1 MATKKTSNFLPS
13 IFQTDTNNKFLSA
26 TMDQLVAEPN
36 LRNIHGYI
44 GRTFAPTYKNKDSY
58 VIENSAE
65 RQKYQ
70 LEPSIVVRNDQK
82 EITFFASY
90 TDLLNKIEYYGGITA
105 DHDRLFDDEYY
116 SFDPQISF
124 DKFINFSQ
132 YYWLANGP
140 DPVEVNTTGIDLENI
155 YEVTRN
161 ENISRYIFTAG
172 NLPNNTLTLARGGSY
187 TFNINQPGNQ
197 FWIQTELGTD
207 GLVNATPTVST
218 REVLGVINNGAD
230 TGTVTFNVPQI
241 NAQDR
246 YVLMPIVA
254 TVDYAVP
261 LAYADIQNRTVSQF
275 LAAYPAYA
283 GITGQ
288 LNGKTAIFINQN
300 LLTNRGEEA
309 WTVPNV
315 VDSNGAIVPGYNA
328 GEIIPQARRYGVWT
342 VRFADSGDINDPL
355 IRLSPARDVA
365 LDEKVYVRSGLV
377 NANKEF
383 YKDYDG
389 FFHVVPVI
397 SSIQDTLYFQD
408 GTDPSIYGTIKL
420 IDVAG
425 WNIDIENDILGKP
438 NYTSPNGV
446 VFTSGLKVKFSTD
459 VIPVTYQN
467 KEYYVE
473 GVGEPTGMHLVDVE
487 LMIAPELYNDEIT
500 LNYPLTRIILNSPTV
515 DVIIPGAKIQIGT
528 VEVEAY
534 YEAPK
539 GAVYIVTLSDISAVA
554 VGTSVTGTGLA
565 AGTLVSGTRYDTVY
579 PEYIT
584 INRSSI
590 DLNAWSRTNRW
601 FHQNIIT
608 ATANYNKTQPMFDQ
622 DLRARR
628 PIVQFESD
636 LQLFNYGRIGKAPV
650 DILDTTTED
659 AFNQLNGQ
667 TFTTAFG
674 VTLFDGMR
682 IIFANDRDPVVRDT
696 IYVLNLVQTSL
707 DNNGLLT
714 GPKYIN
720 LNPAAD
726 GQSEPYDTVVITK
739 GVYKGTQWWYNGDT
753 WIASQQKTSL
763 QQDPLFDIYDN
774 AKNSI
779 SQYQLSTF
787 AGTKLFGYNR
797 STTSTTIDPVLD
809 FPLTYTSFQTQGN
822 IEFVNYFDVD
832 TFNYVSNNT
841 QQSAR
846 IATGFLQK
854 IMDRYTTVPKNNWN
868 TVAEKNS
875 QYQLITYIYDGI
887 NSPFKIDV
895 TIPPAVT
902 IPYVKVYKNNK
913 FLNATQW
920 TLSNGD
926 LTLSTSP
933 ALGDKIDILVYS
945 NEVSRLGQY
954 QLPKNLELNAQNI
967 DLTTMTLGQLRN
979 HLIELS
985 QNSTELVGDVLSSSN
1000 LRDIEIKSQGG
1011 TILQHS
1017 APISNA
1023 VLFLLND
1030 NTNFIDAVRYAQ
1042 QEYARFKN
1050 KFLELSATL
1059 SGIQPTDPVASVDL
1073 ILTEI
1078 NKIKNKS
1085 FPWFY
1090 SDMVPY
1096 GTLKNI
1102 VNGTGYTIFDPL
1114 VRSYEITK
1122 VFDAFALSNNA
1133 VLVYLNDVQLIID
1146 KDYTFDTDRPAI
1158 TFADTITLEVDDIV
1172 KIVEYQDTN
1181 GSYVPETP
1189 TKLGLYPKFIPEI
1202 FEDDTYRTPINVIR
1216 GHDGSITPAFD
1227 DYRDSFILELEKR
1240 IYNNITLRDTNS
1252 YQDIYKVMPGK
1263 FRDNDYSLNEIT
1275 QLVSKNFLNWIGNNK
1290 VDFTTNSVFD
1300 SNDPFTWNYGRFIDR
1315 IDGEAMAG
1323 SWRACYQYFYDTI
1336 RPHQTPWEMLGFS
1349 TMPSWWVEEYGP
1361 APYTGGNK
1369 LLWDDLEAGLIKQ
1382 GTRAGIDKNFARP
1395 GLSAVIPVDANGFL
1409 LSPAAIMTASFNST
1423 KAATAWAVGQQGPVE
1438 TAWRN
1443 SSDYPFAVQ
1452 QALALAKPA
1461 RYFGLLMDVSR
1472 YSRNTVLEQYV
1483 TDTNDHIQ
1491 QTSLTFNGDTSTGTV
1506 VRTAGYINWIADF
1519 LVNQGINPSTVITP
1533 LLKNYEVNLAYKLAG
1548 FSDQKYLQVLAEQS
1562 SPSSTND
1569 SIIIPNENYN
1579 VHLYKS
1585 TPVDKIVYSGVIIEK
1600 TSNGYSVRGYNLS
1613 NPYFT
1618 IIPSVINS
1626 NAYKITVL
1634 NNSVTVF
1641 RDYQNLK
1648 LTVPYGY
1655 EFTSQ
1660 QQIADFL
1667 ISYERHLIAQG
1678 FTFNDTDEQ
1687 LGETR
1692 NWKLSTKEFL
1702 FWAQQGWTAGSI
1714 LVLSPVANIINVVT
1728 VGTIT
1733 DAITD
1738 SQYGSKVLDQN
1749 FALVKTTNYNVLR
1762 SPTAFKLTL
1771 TNGAVIGYIELN
1783 LVQYEHVLVFDNT
1796 TVFNDII
1803 YKPELGNRQYRLKL
1817 VGQKTADWDGSLNAP
1832 GFIYNSGKVA
1842 DWSNNKDYL
1851 KGDLVQYKNQY
1862 YVALQNVVA
1871 VNEFDFAYW
1880 KQIATSEIKKGLLP
1894 NFATIAAK
1902 SQVYYD
1908 SYTNF
1913 KDSDQIKYSH
1923 GLIGFK
1929 TRQYLADLG
1938 LSDTTQIELYK
1949 GFIKQKGSAN
1959 AINQLTKAEF
1969 NNLSSAINFYE
1980 EWAIRVG
1987 EYGALDT
1994 NPYIE
1999 IALDEKAFSV
2009 NPAIASFVTDSSSN
2023 GVTTFNKSQLYKSTE
2038 QYTSKIALNRDA
2050 QSNYDNDI
2058 VNAGYV
2064 NIDDVDT
2071 TIFDLANFTDLNNQL
2086 SAMGTGYSIWCAKD
2100 FSQNW
2105 NVYRVTETDNH
2116 VFLVSNSLDGFVTFT
2131 TDDPHG
2137 LSAGDIFLIRSFATE
2152 FDGFYQVE
2160 EVVDLNNILV
2170 KYSGDTTQLTTIDG
2184 DGMLFILDSIRFQYM
2199 EDARLYSPKHQWKVG
2214 EKIWIDDDAETT
2226 VGQGQPVDTATHLWK
2241 VYEKTHPW
2249 EIDQRLVKTNDMYIT
2264 FSNVALANATSTLT
2278 IGGNV
2283 VTNITTITGN
2293 AVGIISN
2300 FLTSSNASNVST
2312 SQMISTNN
2320 IFPANTTVSSLT
2332 TNNEYSANIGY
2343 GQALKMID
2351 NAEQTIFVGTTLYAN
2366 LSVST
2371 NTGAV
2376 NVFDKNTANVYSE
2389 STTITP
2395 DGANTFTYGSH
2406 IDTAVDGTQLRMAV
2420 SAPTSSG
2427 ATGAANVGLIYTYNK
2442 LEGETVWN
2450 RGQVIVGNVN
2460 ATGGKFGTGFAFD
2473 EFGHWLYVGAPY
2485 DSTSTEIP
2493 KVYVYGL
2500 NRFVTEATGNVT
2512 TSGSVSTVTVPFTP
2526 EVTNDANAL
2535 VITSSTRTYIPNIDY
2550 TLSGTTI
2557 TFISGNVNDT
2567 LTISQ
2572 GPYYTLVG
2580 DPIEPPLGARG
2591 ARSEFGF
2598 CIDASLNGAQLGVG
2612 APGDTVNVAIFTDSI
2627 TGVTVERSIPV
2638 GTNTASITVD
2648 GTVLTRVSYV
2658 ENVSAGAVY
2667 VYDRVIEAFN
2677 STAGTVYT
2685 TQAPIAN
2692 VYRVTVDGIEL
2703 PRSEYTATPGTN
2715 TVTLNVPLGVGKVVN
2730 VETNEFTLLERLIGI
2745 DSLDGS
2751 LTAIQ
2756 EGARFGTALTIC
2768 SNNCA
2773 FYIGAPYYNA
2783 GTIYNT
2789 GAVWKFHNRGTLYG
2803 TNTGYTQNPTFTP
2816 GNTIRLDNFQITV
2829 STPAVGQSS
2838 LDSLVEDIN
2847 DAKLLGITA
2856 VNEAGYLR
2864 LNSDKTVAKNRLRIL
2879 SASGTVYADA
2889 GMAIFAFM
2897 QIIVNPYRSNNEYFG
2912 TKVILARNAYMLV
2925 ISSERGTTKHY
2936 ATFDAHTDLLY
2947 PNAPEYIIDT
2957 DPTSLTYNELIV
2969 NPEQYLLDSTSTLNN
2984 INTTLDDD
2992 STALLDEVKASGSV
3006 YTYELYDDP
3015 RDQVENPGRYAFC
3028 QQLDPTDLNSGDGF
3042 GAAFDVIG
3050 GHIVVSA
3057 PTDDTTIENGGSIY
3071 LFNNT
3076 INKRGWSL
3084 IRYQQPRVDIESV
3097 SRMYL
3102 YSKLTNT
3109 ILTTLEF
3116 IDPAKGKILG
3126 RAEQEISYKTGYDP
3140 AVYNRGTNSAV
3151 SLNDSIFW
3159 NGRQVGQVWWNLN
3172 QLSYIDYEQDSLT
3185 YRSINWG
3192 QLFPGSTV
3200 EVLEWVESS
3209 YLPSAYVANGGE
3221 GIPKYADDSA
3231 YVELIYVDPVTNI
3244 ISIKYFYWVKDKT
3257 TVDPT
3262 STTRRIPIVAI
3273 QDIIENPKN
3282 QGIPYAAI
3290 IQDNSFVVYNVDNY
3304 LSAQNTI
3311 LHLDYNTVKNT
3322 NIIHSEYELV
3332 QKGNADSII
3341 SSKIINKLIDSLA
3354 GIDIL
3359 GAEVPDPTLSPA
3371 DKFGLGTRPRQTIF
3385 VDRLSAYANLVEYAN
3400 NILITKP
3407 IARNY
3412 DLTTLSTAEP
3422 EPNFKLGEYD
3432 LKIETEIELQY
3443 LDTAVLSTGYKVL
3456 VGQNTTQDNLWVL
3469 YELSADKTWTAIRT
3483 QSYKTDLYWDYVDW
3497 YAPGYGEDTQLE
3509 YVVDTLTDALKLP
3522 VAVGDD
3528 VLVRVANGVNRGW
3541 NLLVLNSNNQFD
3553 VVGIENGTIQ
3563 LKTSTGNFINNKTP
3577 TTEIRYIIT
3586 ALKDDIFVGELEA
3599 EFNKLFF
3606 VMINY
3611 LFNEQKY
3618 VDWIFK
3624 TSFISVSHKLRSL
3637 LQYPNY
3643 IKDNQ
3648 TYYEDYISEVKPYS
3662 TKIREYSI
3670 NYDSNDEFAG
3680 SVTDFDLP
3688 PYYDTET
3695 KVFRS
3700 PSGENIIKDEA
3711 LWQTDTYN
3719 QWYANRNYRV
3729 ESIVVESGGS
3739 GYTSEPIVAI
3749 VGGGTAASGATARA
3763 IIDFDLG
3770 TVIAIEILTNG
3781 SGYFQTPI
3789 VLINGS
3795 NTTPA
3800 AAYAV
3805 LKNNQVRTF
3814 DTTLKFDRISYTSS
3828 VQEWSANTAYFA
3840 GDIVTHKDMLA
3851 GGARTAYEVK
3861 TNIISSPIFVLT
3873 EDYTVYNSSNFNNAN
3888 DRIVGYYDPTRLM
3901 PARDLNQLV
3910 RGIDY
3915 PGVKVQGLNFDQ
3927 SAVFSGAT
3935 KANITFNAPIVVN
3948 VGSTVTQPEADILM
3962 TFSHPIDATVGQ
3974 FITQVGTDANVT
3986 VYGNDIST
3994 GNPGNIVNADSGYF
4008 IINTNDDFTSTGNIK
4023 IDGVEQV
4030 VNTYSTLTS
4039 SWSNVGITP
4048 VYRTIGSTQ
4057 PQVTFNVGDAAIT
4070 VTKIISANKIQGII
4084 KSTADFITGNNS
4096 IRQGNIRINGSW
4108 QSIYP
4113 TSIEYIPNG
4122 TADQFDNGLFDQVQY
4137 DSDGTPMVDDAAVD
4151 TLIRSSYTDLA
4162 IGTRPEDINVVGGAY
4177 VDTYSSHA
4185 PEEMV
4190 PGIVFDTLDM
4200 QVYTKINGN
4209 VDVIAYRMFSNMM
4222 REESYLRIAD
4232 AYSTTLAA
4240 PLGITDTEIVVA
4252 DASKLFEPFLDITGI
4267 AQLAIPGVIFINGE
4281 RITYYTRDL
4290 ITNTLGQIRRG
4301 TQGTAIPA
4309 IQYAGTVVT
4318 DGSVDQIVPGV
4329 SQATVRFAS
4338 IQLNNTITAN
4348 VGDVITQA
4356 PSTASWRVVSSASST
4371 ANVIVSYEGTFSCN
4385 TGLSNVITI
4394 NGTVSSLH
4402 PVNSNV
4408 NIDTP
4413 ITRTVTSTRSYYLSL
4428 TGSVSANVG
4437 DVITQTVSGA
4447 SLTVAGIDSV
4457 ARVLLVIKNN
4467 TTSLAFQENYVTLSS
4482 NVTVSSGDYITQAS
4496 TGANVTVLT
4505 TGANISNV
4513 AVNYYGITTL
4523 TAGKLAGNIAI
4534 NGSNIA
4540 VYPTTVTG
4548 NAAINS
4554 EIIING
4560 NSTGNVY
4567 PLSIVPVGRND
4578 IGNPFVD
4585 SNGNVTIAANISL
4598 HTTNVWYNLGTGI
4611 ATDGTGFDG
4620 ATTVPVTFLKAST
4633 ASNIIV
4639 TAIKDMITTE
4649 DAVNT
4654 LTTEDGNTII
4664 ED

>member
-1 MATKKTSNFLPS
+1 MATKKTSNFLPT

-26 TMDQLVAEPN
+26 TMDQLVTEPN

-44 GRTFAPTYKNKDSY
+44 GRTFAPTYKSKDSY

-70 LEPSIVVRNDQK
+70 LEPGIVVRNDRQ

-90 TDLLNKIEYYGGITA
+90 TDLLNKIEYYGGLTA
-105 DHDRLFDDEYY
+105 NHDRLFDDEYY

-132 YYWLANGP
+132 YYWLADGP
-140 DPVEVNTTGIDLENI
+140 NAVDVNTSGVDLEKTYN
-155 YEVTRN
+155 VVRN
-161 ENISRYIFTAG
+161 VSSSRYEFTSTS
-172 NLPNNTLTLARGGSY
+172 PTKNTLTLARGGRY
-187 TFNINQPGNQ
+187 TFEVDQLGNQ
-197 FWIQTELGTD
+197 FWIQTELGVD

-218 REVLGVINNGAD
+218 RDVFGVINNGAD
-230 TGTVTFNVPQI
+230 SGTITFNVPQAS
-241 NAQDR
+241 AQDR
-246 YVLMPIVA
+246 YVLMNVVA
-254 TVDYAVP
+254 NVEYAVP
-261 LAYADIQNRTVSQF
+261 LAYADIQNHTVSQF
-275 LAAYPAYA
+275 LAAFPGYA
-283 GITGQ
+283 GVATQ
-288 LNGKTAIFINQN
+288 LNGKTAIFIDQN

-315 VDSNGAIVPGYNA
+315 YDGNGDIVSGYNA
-328 GEIIPQARRYGVWT
+328 GEVIPEAQRYGVWR
-342 VRFADSGDINDPL
+342 VQFADSGDINDPL
-355 IRLSPARDVA
+355 IRLACVQDVQIN
-365 LDEKVYVRSGLV
+365 EKVYIRSGVV

-383 YKDYDG
+383 FKDYDG

-408 GTDPSIYGTIKL
+408 GNNPSIYGTIKL
-420 IDVAG
+420 VDIAGWSIDV
-425 WNIDIENDILGKP
+425 ENDILGKTT
-438 NYTSPNGV
+438 YTSPNGV
-446 VFTSGLKVKFSTD
+446 VFTSGLKIRFGTD
-459 VIPVTYQN
+459 AIPATYQD

-473 GVGEPTGMHLVDVE
+473 GVGSATGIQLVDTTLLVT
-487 LMIAPELYNDEIT
+487 PEPYNDEIIT
-500 LNYPLTRIILNSPTV
+500 NYPLNRISLSAVTT
-515 DVIIPGAKIQIGT
+515 DVIPAGTVINIGT
-528 VEVEAY
+528 IEVEVY
-534 YEAPK
+534 YEVTV
-539 GAVYIVTLSDISAVA
+539 GSLYIVTLSDVSSIVNGSAITGTGIA
-554 VGTSVTGTGLA
+554 SGTSVIN
-565 AGTLVSGTRYDTVY
+565 TRRDTVY

-584 INRSSI
+584 INRASV
-590 DLNAWSRTNRW
+590 DLNAWSRNNRW
-601 FHQNIIT
+601 FHRDIIT
-608 ATANYNKTQPMFDQ
+608 ATATYNNEQYIFDQ

-650 DILDTTTED
+650 DILDTTTQD
-659 AFNQLNGQ
+659 AFNNLNGQ
-667 TFTTAFG
+667 VFSVAFG

-682 IIFANDRDPVVRDT
+682 VIFANDVDPLVRNK
-696 IYVLNLVQTSL
+696 IFVLNLVQTAI
-707 DNNGLLT
+707 DGEGLLT

-726 GQSEPYDTVVITK
+726 GAVETYDSVVITD

-763 QQDPLFDIYDN
+763 QQDPLFDMYDS
-774 AKNSI
+774 AEQSF
-779 SQYQLSTF
+779 SLYPLSTF
-787 AGTKLFGYNR
+787 TGTRLFGYNR
-797 STTSTTIDPVLD
+797 SSTGTISDSVLA

-822 IEFVNYFDVD
+822 IEFINYFDTD
-832 TFNYVSNNT
+832 TFSYVANQT
-841 QQSAR
+841 QLTER
-846 IATGFLQK
+846 IATGFLHQ
-854 IMDRYTTVPKNNWN
+854 IVDRYTSLPKNNWN
-868 TVAEKNS
+868 TVTEKNN
-875 QYQLITYIYDGI
+875 QYQLITYVYDGI

-895 TIPPAVT
+895 TVPDAVT
-902 IPYVKVYKNNK
+902 IPYVKVYKNNV
-913 FLNATQW
+913 FLKTSQW
-920 TLSNGD
+920 TLTNGA
-926 LTLSTSP
+926 LTLSTAP
-933 ALGDKIDILVYS
+933 TIGDKIDILVYS
-945 NEVSRLGQY
+945 NEVSALGQY
-954 QLPKNLELNAQNI
+954 QIPKNLELNAQNT
-967 DLTTMTLGQLRN
+967 DLSTLTLGQIRN
-979 HLIELS
+979 HLVELS
-985 QNSTELVGDVLSSSN
+985 QNSTELVGDVLSDSN

-1017 APISNA
+1017 APLSNA
-1023 VLFLLND
+1023 ALFLVND
-1030 NTNFIDAVRYAQ
+1030 STNFIDAVRYAQ

-1050 KFLELSATL
+1050 KFLELSVTL

-1073 ILTEI
+1073 IITEI
-1078 NKIKNKS
+1078 NKIKNS
-1085 FPWFY
+1085 TFPWYY
-1090 SDMVPY
+1090 SDMIPY

-1102 VNGTGYTIFDPL
+1102 VNGVGYTIFDPL
-1114 VRSYEITK
+1114 VRSYEITTT
-1122 VFDAFALSNNA
+1122 FDARALSNKA

-1146 KDYTFDTDRPAI
+1146 IDYTFDTDRPAI
-1158 TFADTITLEVDDIV
+1158 TFTDTVTLEVDDNV
-1172 KIVEYQDTN
+1172 KIVEYADTN

-1202 FEDDTYRTPINVIR
+1202 FLDDTYRTSINVIR

-1227 DYRDSFILELEKR
+1227 DYRDEFLLELEKR
-1240 IYNNITLRDTNS
+1240 IYNNITLRDIGS
-1252 YQDIYKVMPGK
+1252 YQDIYNVMPGK
-1263 FRDNDYSLNEIT
+1263 FRNNDYSINEIN
-1275 QLVSKNFLNWIGNNK
+1275 QLTSKNFLIWIGNNK
-1290 VDFTTNSVFD
+1290 IDFTVNDTFD
-1300 SNDPFTWNYGRFIDR
+1300 SNDPFTWNYSRFVDR
-1315 IDGEAMAG
+1315 IDSEALPG
-1323 SWRACYQYFYDTI
+1323 SWRACYQYFYDTL
-1336 RPHQTPWEMLGFS
+1336 RPHLTPWEMLGFS

-1382 GTRAGIDKNFARP
+1382 GTRAGIDTTFARP
-1395 GLSAVIPVDANGFL
+1395 GLSEVIPVDANGFL
-1409 LSPAAIMTASFNST
+1409 LSPAAIMTASFNAT
-1423 KAATAWAVGQQGPVE
+1423 HAATAWAVGQQGPVE
-1438 TAWRN
+1438 TAWRH
-1443 SSDYPFAVQ
+1443 SSDFAFAVQ

-1461 RYFGLLMDVSR
+1461 KYFSLLMDVSR
-1472 YSRNTVLEQYV
+1472 YSKNTMLEQYV
-1483 TDTNDHIQ
+1483 TDTNDHIK
-1491 QTSLTFNGDTSTGTV
+1491 QTSLTFNGDTSAGTV

-1519 LVNQGINPSTVITP
+1519 LIHQGVDPATVITP
-1533 LLKNYEVNLAYKLAG
+1533 LISHYQINLAYKLAG
-1548 FSDQKYLQVLAEQS
+1548 FSDQKYLQILAEQS
-1562 SPSSTND
+1562 SPTSTND
-1569 SIIIPNENYN
+1569 SIIVPNENYN

-1585 TPVDKIVYSGVIIEK
+1585 TPVDKLVYSGVIIEK
-1600 TSNGYSVRGYNLS
+1600 TTNGYSVRGYNLA

-1634 NNSVTVF
+1634 TNSVTVF
-1641 RDYQNLK
+1641 KDYQNLK

-1655 EFTSQ
+1655 EFNSQ

-1667 ISYERHLIAQG
+1667 ISYERYLMAQG

-1702 FWAQQGWTAGSI
+1702 FWAQQGWAPGSI
-1714 LVLSPVANIINVVT
+1714 LVLSPVANTINAVT
-1728 VGTIT
+1728 VGAIT

-1738 SQYGSKVLDQN
+1738 SQHGSKVLDQN

-1771 TNGAVIGYIELN
+1771 TNDAVIGYIELN
-1783 LVQYEHVLVFDNT
+1783 LVQYEHVLIFDNT

-1817 VGQKTADWDGSLNAP
+1817 IGQKTADWDGSLSAP
-1832 GFIYNSGKVA
+1832 GFIYNSGNIDA
-1842 DWSNNKDYL
+1842 WSSNKDYL

-1862 YVALQNVVA
+1862 YVALNNVTQTTNA
-1871 VNEFDFAYW
+1871 EFAFAYW
-1880 KQIATSEIKKGLLP
+1880 KQIAASEIKKGLLP

-1913 KDSDQIKYSH
+1913 KDADQINYSH

-1929 TRQYLADLG
+1929 TRQYLSDLG

-1959 AINQLTKAEF
+1959 AINQLTSAEF

-1994 NPYIE
+1994 NPYVE

-2009 NPAIASFVTDSSSN
+2009 NPATATFVTDSSSD

-2038 QYTSKIALNRDA
+2038 QYNGIIALDRDA
-2050 QSNYDNDI
+2050 QSDYNNDI
-2058 VNAGYV
+2058 TTAGYV

-2086 SAMGTGYSIWCAKD
+2086 SAIGTGYTIWCAKD

-2105 NVYRVTETDNH
+2105 NVYRVTETDNT
-2116 VFLVSNSLDGFVTFT
+2116 VTSVANSLDGYVTFT
-2131 TDDPHG
+2131 TTNPHG
-2137 LSAGDIFLIRSFATE
+2137 LVAGDIFLVRSFATE
-2152 FDGFYQVE
+2152 FDGFYQVDS
-2160 EVVDLNNILV
+2160 VIDLDNILV
-2170 KYSGDTTQLTTIDG
+2170 RYAGDTSQLTTLDG
-2184 DGMLFILDSIRFQYM
+2184 DGMLFILDSVRFNYM
-2199 EDARLYSPKHQWKVG
+2199 ETARLYTPPHQWKVG
-2214 EKIWIDDDAETT
+2214 EKIWIDEDAETNA
-2226 VGQGQPVDTATHLWK
+2226 VQGQPFGTQPSGTWK

-2249 EIDQRLVKTNDMYIT
+2249 EMDQRLVKTNDMYIT

-2278 IGGNV
+2278 IGGNA

-2312 SQMISTNN
+2312 SQIVSTNN

-2351 NAEQTIFVGTTLYAN
+2351 NIEQTIFVGTTLYAN

-2376 NVFDKNTANVYSE
+2376 NVFDKNTSNVYTE

-2406 IDTAVDGTQLRMAV
+2406 IDTAVDPFIDDGVAGRETLAV
-2420 SAPTSSG
+2420 NAPTSSG
-2427 ATGAANVGLIYTYNK
+2427 AGGAANVGLIYTYNK

-2450 RGQVIVGNVN
+2450 RGQVITGNVS
-2460 ATGGKFGTGFAFD
+2460 AVDGQFGYGFAFD
-2473 EFGHWLYVGAPY
+2473 ELGHWLYVGAPY
-2485 DSTSTEIP
+2485 EATP

-2500 NRFVTEATGNVT
+2500 QRFVTKATGNVT
-2512 TSGSVSTVTVPFTP
+2512 TSGSVSTITVPFTP

-2535 VITSSTRTYIPNIDY
+2535 VVTSSTRTYIPNIDY

-2557 TFISGNVNDT
+2557 TFISGNVNGT

-2572 GPYYTLVG
+2572 GPYYTLVKTING
-2580 DPIEPPLGARG
+2580 PAG
-2591 ARSEFGF
+2591 SEFGF

-2612 APGDTVNVAIFTDSI
+2612 APADSVIGSSGDLLD
-2627 TGVTVERSIPV
+2627 E
-2638 GTNTASITVD
+2638 
-2648 GTVLTRVSYV
+2648 
-2658 ENVSAGAVY
+2658 AGAVY
-2667 VYDRVIEAFN
+2667 AYDRVIEAFT
-2677 STAGTVYT
+2677 STTGTVYT
-2685 TQAPIAN
+2685 TVETIAP
-2692 VYRVTVDGIEL
+2692 VYKVTVDGIEL

-2751 LTAIQ
+2751 LNAIQ

-2829 STPAVGQSS
+2829 TGTS
-2838 LDSLVEDIN
+2838 LDSLIEDIN
-2847 DAKLLGITA
+2847 DANLLGITA
-2856 VNEAGYLR
+2856 VNENGYLR
-2864 LNSDKTVAKNRLRIL
+2864 LDSDKTVAKNRLRVL
-2879 SASGTVYADA
+2879 SGSGTVYEDA
-2889 GMAIFAFM
+2889 GLAIFAFM

-2969 NPEQYLLDSTSTLNN
+2969 NPEQYLLDSTSTLHN

-3015 RDQVENPGRYAFC
+3015 RDHVENPGRYAFC

-3071 LFNNT
+3071 LFNNPT
-3076 INKRGWSL
+3076 GRRGWSL
-3084 IRYQQPRVDIESV
+3084 IRYQEPRVDIESV
-3097 SRMYL
+3097 TRMYL
-3102 YSKLTNT
+3102 YSNLTNT
-3109 ILTTLEF
+3109 ILTSLEF

-3126 RAEQEISYKTGYDP
+3126 RADQEISYKTGYDP
-3140 AVYNRGTNSAV
+3140 AIYNRGTNTAV
-3151 SLNDSIFW
+3151 SLNDNIFW
-3159 NGRQVGQVWWNLN
+3159 STTQVGEVWWNLS
-3172 QLSYIDYEQDSLT
+3172 QLSYIDYEQDTLT

-3192 QLFPGSTV
+3192 NLFPGSTV
-3200 EVLEWVESS
+3200 EVLEWVESI
-3209 YLPSAYVANGGE
+3209 YLPSAYVANGGD
-3221 GIPKYADDSA
+3221 GVPKYADDSA
-3231 YVELIYVDPVTNI
+3231 YVELVYVDQVTNI

-3262 STTRRIPIVAI
+3262 NETRQLTTTSI
-3273 QDIIENPKN
+3273 QDIIQNPKN
-3282 QGIPYAAI
+3282 QGIPYAAV
-3290 IQDNSFVVYNVDNY
+3290 IQNNSVVVYNVADY
-3304 LSAQNTI
+3304 LSAQTTI

-3341 SSKIINKLIDSLA
+3341 SPKIINKLIDSLA

-3359 GAEVPDPTLSPA
+3359 GAEVPDPTLSVA
-3371 DKFGLGTRPRQTIF
+3371 DKFGLGTRPRQAIF
-3385 VDRLSAYANLVEYAN
+3385 ADRIAAYANLVEYAN
-3400 NILITKP
+3400 SILITKP
-3407 IARNY
+3407 ITRNC
-3412 DLTTLSTAEP
+3412 DLTTISSAEAEP
-3422 EPNFKLGEYD
+3422 SFKLGEYD
-3432 LKIETEIELQY
+3432 LKIETEIELDY
-3443 LDTAVLSTGYKVL
+3443 LDVALLTAGYKVL
-3456 VGQNTTQDNLWVL
+3456 VNQDTTQDNLWVL

-3497 YAPGYGEDTQLE
+3497 YAPGYGTDTQLE

-3541 NLLVLNSNNQFD
+3541 NLLVLNGNNQFD
-3553 VVGIENGTIQ
+3553 VVGIQDGTIQ
-3563 LKTSTGNFINNKTP
+3563 LKTSNGNFVNNKTP

-3586 ALKDDIFVGELEA
+3586 ALKDDIFVGELDT

-3648 TYYEDYISEVKPYS
+3648 TYYESYITEVKPYS

-3670 NYDSNDEFAG
+3670 NYDSTDEFAG
-3680 SVTDFDLP
+3680 SVTDFDLS
-3688 PYYDTET
+3688 PYYDTDT
-3695 KVFRS
+3695 KIFRS
-3700 PSGENIIKDEA
+3700 PSGEDVIKDEA

-3719 QWYANRNYRV
+3719 QWYANRNHRV
-3729 ESIVVESGGS
+3729 ESIVVEYGGS
-3739 GYTSEPIVAI
+3739 GYTSEPIVTI
-3749 VGGGTAASGATARA
+3749 VDGGLAATGATARA
-3763 IIDFDLG
+3763 IIDFDSG
-3770 TVIAIEILTNG
+3770 AVTSIELLTSG
-3781 SGYFQTPI
+3781 SGYYITPTVI
-3789 VLINGS
+3789 INGGC
-3795 NTTPA
+3795 TIPA
-3800 AAYAV
+3800 TAYAI
-3805 LKNNQVRTF
+3805 LKNKQVRSVN
-3814 DTTLKFDRISYTSS
+3814 TTLKFDRVSYTSS
-3828 VQEWSANTAYFA
+3828 VQEWAANTAYTA
-3840 GDIVTHKDMLA
+3840 GDIVTHVGSLA
-3851 GGARTAYEVK
+3851 GAVRHAFIVNA
-3861 TNIISSPIFVLT
+3861 NITSGSTFVHT
-3873 EDYTVYNSSNFNNAN
+3873 EDYTRYSSANFTNAN
-3888 DRIVGYYDPTRLM
+3888 DRIVGYYEPTAAM
-3901 PARDLNQLV
+3901 PAIETINKDITIAASVTNSNVLFVTATPGLHKNMTISSNSANATIITEAVSGILLLSGNISANVGDYLTQTRVSNIYNVTSNVATSYWANVFVTANVQILTTLPAIFGNITNAYRVGAYLTEHEFNLTDVISIVDNSTITTTSVYPQATNLTALKLERPQTQTQGNVLIASYRNMGQLL

-3915 PGVKVQGLNFDQ
+3915 PGVQVQGIEFNQAPEFD
-3927 SAVFSGAT
+3927 GAT
-3935 KANITFNAPIVVN
+3935 P
-3948 VGSTVTQPEADILM
+3948 
-3962 TFSHPIDATVGQ
+3962 
-3974 FITQVGTDANVT
+3974 
-3986 VYGNDIST
+3986 
-3994 GNPGNIVNADSGYF
+3994 
-4008 IINTNDDFTSTGNIK
+4008 
-4023 IDGVEQV
+4023 
-4030 VNTYSTLTS
+4030 
-4039 SWSNVGITP
+4039 
-4048 VYRTIGSTQ
+4048 
-4057 PQVTFNVGDAAIT
+4057 
-4070 VTKIISANKIQGII
+4070 
-4084 KSTADFITGNNS
+4084 
-4096 IRQGNIRINGSW
+4096 
-4108 QSIYP
+4108 
-4113 TSIEYIPNG
+4113 
-4122 TADQFDNGLFDQVQY
+4122 FDNGLFDNIQY
-4137 DSDGTPMVDDAAVD
+4137 DVDGLPMLDDAAVD
-4151 TLIRSSYTDLA
+4151 TIIQSNYTDLA
-4162 IGTRPEDINVVGGAY
+4162 LGTRAEDIDVVGGAY
-4177 VDTYSSHA
+4177 VDAYSSHA

-4232 AYSTTLAA
+4232 AHATTLASNLA
-4240 PLGITDTEIVVA
+4240 ITDTTIVVA
-4252 DASKLFEPFLDITGI
+4252 DASKLTAPFIDTVGLGQI
-4267 AQLAIPGVIFINGE
+4267 AIPGVIFINGE
-4281 RITYYTRDL
+4281 RITYYTRNL
-4290 ITNTLGQIRRG
+4290 LTNTLGQIRRG
-4301 TQGTAIPA
+4301 TQGTGTPA
-4309 IQYAGTVVT
+4309 LYTAGTLIT
-4318 DGSVDQIVPGV
+4318 DGSIDQLVPNVV
-4329 SQATVRFAS
+4329 SNIS
-4338 IQLNNTITAN
+4338 LSTIT
-4348 VGDVITQA
+4348 
-4356 PSTASWRVVSSASST
+4356 P
-4371 ANVIVSYEGTFSCN
+4371 Y
-4385 TGLSNVITI
+4385 
-4394 NGTVSSLH
+4394 
-4402 PVNSNV
+4402 
-4408 NIDTP
+4408 
-4413 ITRTVTSTRSYYLSL
+4413 TVTTTRSYYLSL
-4428 TGSVSANVG
+4428 TGNVSANVG
-4437 DVITQTVSGA
+4437 DVITQSVSGA
-4447 SLTVAGIDSV
+4447 SMTVAGIDSV
-4457 ARVLLVIKNN
+4457 ARVLLVIRNN
-4467 TTSLAFQENYVTLSS
+4467 TNSLTYQNNDVALSG
-4482 NVTVSSGDYITQAS
+4482 NVTVTAGDYITQSS
-4496 TGANVTVLT
+4496 TGANLTVLT
-4505 TGANISNV
+4505 SGANVSNISLS
-4513 AVNYYGITTL
+4513 YYGITTL
-4523 TAGKLAGNIAI
+4523 TTGKAGSNIAI
-4534 NGSNIA
+4534 NGSNVAI
-4540 VYPTTVTG
+4540 YPTTITSNVSLSS
-4548 NAAINS
+4548 A
-4554 EIIING
+4554 IIING
-4560 NSTGNVY
+4560 TSTGNVY

-4578 IGNPFVD
+4578 AGNPFVD
-4585 SNGNVTIAANISL
+4585 SNGNVTIVANISL
-4598 HTTNVWYNLGTGI
+4598 HTTNVWYNLGSGV
-4611 ATDGTGFDG
+4611 ATDGTGFNG
-4620 ATTVPVTFLKAST
+4620 ATTEQVTFLKAST
-4633 ASNIIV
+4633 A
-4639 TAIKDMITTE
+4639 
-4649 DAVNT
+4649 T
-4654 LTTEDGNTII
+4654 LIAP
-4664 ED
+4664 